1 MYSRKNGW
9 KWTIAALASCAAAA
23 LGIALTSSAAP
34 SPEVGRGVGGDLAH
48 GPTMSAGSRMSTD
61 ASVGDGEVWL
71 ASGSSGL
78 TVASGSTGTS
88 ATVSVSASMAS
99 VGVGGMNQT
108 EAP

>member
-9 KWTIAALASCAAAA
+9 KWTIAGLASCAAAA

-34 SPEVGRGVGGDLAH
+34 SLEAGRGVGGDLAH
-48 GPTMSAGSRMSTD
+48 GPTMSAG
-61 ASVGDGEVWL
+61 
-71 ASGSSGL
+71 SGSSGL